1 MLILNS
7 LQLAV
12 DFHKSFG
19 HTQGHQDPKKVVDT
33 AKVFMAYLQSNEDNS
48 QQESLIKTT
57 NRNPSKSGNS

>member
-1 MLILNS
+1 MLTQIS

-12 DFHKSFG
+12 EYCKSYAHLHG
-19 HTQGHQDPKKVVDT
+19 YQDPNKVVDA

-48 QQESLIKTT
+48 AKESLSKTI